1 MGRKDGEG
9 DEIEEEE
16 VWIDIQRKKERKTY
30 VGCSNILD
38 GNPYL
43 LTTTPC

>member
-16 VWIDIQRKKERKTY
+16 VWIDIQRNKERK
-30 VGCSNILD
+30 NI
-38 GNPYL
+38 
-43 LTTTPC
+43 